1 MARKKTKQE
10 KLLEK
15 EEEKRKKRIMKEKT
29 KQYDGGF
36 FARCVAI
43 LVGFVLGIVG
53 TIGGIVGG
61 GYYIASQKTIKE
73 TASLA
78 GGFDITKYLSE
89 EYADKTIMQF
99 INSIGE
105 IGTKLSGGTA
115 SLATV
120 AEISPY
126 ANDLADKLVS
136 KLADLGLEIDG
147 EELKTTAFSA
157 YGEFLQTSLQKTK
170 LAKFIG
176 AQPDNTLMGLL
187 CFGEEGADYIKNEDG
202 SLTWLGD
209 SHELTVGDFMDNG
222 STSDTFNRLSLKAVM
237 ETTGSVNLNDSIT
250 RTLVYGTKGVDYT
263 VETVDEGGAQTEKI
277 TMLPLVYSYEDDGL
291 GTYTLKDDSGEVVD
305 SALYAVDSGTGVIA
319 LYKTAPAAGET
330 PEISAYLKKN
340 ELEGKY
346 YAYCSVEDAATETN
360 KILHKPTSLG
370 DLLKGNFSKTFESL
384 QLCELLNVTHE
395 SEGALLALAYG
406 NKGEDYTVTDGKIV
420 MLGNAQPRTIADL
433 KNDTS
438 LFSNLRLADVLKI
451 APNDGSSNETMV
463 TLAYG
468 KEGKNY
474 SLKGDE
480 ITWLPKEY
488 VEKEVEGE
496 LTLFDDAGND
506 VGADKTDG
514 VWKWTND
521 GKTYQTKS
529 VAEVRIGAGE
539 TGADEVK
546 GTHTFYA
553 YEVTDGVAS
562 ETPVTYAPRTINDLK
577 TLDTQEL
584 IGGMTL
590 ESLLKI
596 DVNTSDGVL
605 TSLAY
610 GKEGVTYEVVTEGEG
625 KKSVSMKKIAYTF
638 DGSGWKDE
646 NGKVITPVGSF
657 SDGATGATYEFIR
670 TENGVPY
677 YAYATSD
684 SAAGA
689 YPPAYPLYDAHGK
702 ELKFEKRSV
711 SALKSENATEVF
723 NSVELRHVIAED
735 KNDKINLY
743 LLYGKENV
751 GYEIVDG
758 NVVLRSAPHTI
769 GDLRASGENSLIT
782 KMRNDLTI
790 GDILGNE
797 AVSNNRILKHLA
809 GSTLNSLSGDINGL
823 KIVNVFDTD
832 IYRVDEGTGEFIL
845 DDENNKIM
853 NPEWKYLLTNSDK
866 KPEEYTIND
875 MSSLTSNMKKNIAN
889 ASIFNLNKDFGL
901 GIDDTTNSSFPNMP
915 LDNSK
920 LQDLVDNHKMTGERM
935 AALNE
940 KKVGD
945 LTIKELFD
953 YIPTMFP

>member
-53 TIGGIVGG
+53 TLGGIVGG

-73 TASLA
+73 AASLA
-78 GGFDITKYLSE
+78 GGFDISKYLAD
-89 EYADKTIMQF
+89 EYADKTIVEF
-99 INSIGE
+99 VKSFSE
-105 IGTKLSGGTA
+105 IGAKLTSGTA
-115 SLATV
+115 SLTTV

-126 ANDLADKLVS
+126 ADTLADTIVS
-136 KLADLGLEIDG
+136 KLSDFGLEIDG

-170 LAKFIG
+170 LAGFIG

-187 CFGEEGADYIKNEDG
+187 CFGEEGVDYIKNEDG

-237 ETTGSVNLNDSIT
+237 ETTGSVNLNDSVT
-250 RTLVYGTKGVDYT
+250 RALVYGTKGVDYA
-263 VETVDEGGAQTEKI
+263 VEAAVDEGGAPIEKVV
-277 TMLPLVYSYEDDGL
+277 MLPLVYTYDNDGS
-291 GTYTLKDDSGEVVD
+291 GTLKDDSGEAID
-305 SALYAVDSGTGVIA
+305 PALYAVASGVIT
-319 LYKTAPAAGET
+319 LYKTAPVSGET
-330 PEISAYLKKN
+330 PEISAYLKQN
-340 ELEGKY
+340 GEAGKY
-346 YAYCSVEDAATETN
+346 YAYKTFAAADEDR
-360 KILHKPTSLG
+360 ILHKPTSLG
-370 DLLKGNFSKTFESL
+370 DLLKGDFNKMFESL
-384 QLCELLNVTHE
+384 QLSDLLNVTAE

-420 MLGNAQPRTIADL
+420 MLGNSQPRTIADL

-451 APNDGSSNETMV
+451 APNDESGNETMV
-463 TLAYG
+463 SLAYG

-474 SLKGDE
+474 ALNGDK

-488 VEKEVEGE
+488 VEKKTGE
-496 LTLFDDAGND
+496 SSYTLFDDAGNVVSD
-506 VGADKTDG
+506 NKPLDG

-521 GKTYQTKS
+521 GKSYETKP
-529 VAEVRIGAGE
+529 VGNVI
-539 TGADEVK
+539 

-610 GKEGVTYEVVTEGEG
+610 GKEGVTY
-625 KKSVSMKKIAYTF
+625 SVSAEGVTMLPITYSYDDATHT
-638 DGSGWKDE
+638 WKDE
-646 NGKVITPVGSF
+646 NGKAIDAALIKDLG
-657 SDGATGATYEFIR
+657 DGTYEFLR
-670 TENGVPY
+670 TESGVTY
-677 YAYATSD
+677 YAYATGGD
-684 SAAGA
+684 
-689 YPPAYPLYDAHGK
+689 YTLIDAHGN
-702 ELKFEKRSV
+702 ELKFEKRAV
-711 SALKSENATEVF
+711 SALKSENAIEVF
-723 NSVELRHVIAED
+723 NAIELKHFIKGNTD
-735 KNDKINLY
+735 DKIINY
-743 LLYGKENV
+743 LLH
-751 GYEIVDG
+751 G
-758 NVVLRSAPHTI
+758 NGGESHFTTI
-769 GDLRASGENSLIT
+769 GDLRECDINGNNVMFT
-782 KMRNDLTI
+782 KMRDDLTI
-790 GDILGNE
+790 GDILVD
-797 AVSNNRILKHLA
+797 VSGNRILEPLA
-809 GSTLNSLSGDINGL
+809 TSTLNSLSGDINGL
-823 KIVNVFDTD
+823 KIVEVFKED
-832 IYRVDEGTGEFIL
+832 IYEADGT
-845 DDENNKIM
+845 M
-853 NPEWKYLLTNSDK
+853 NPEWKYLLTNSEK
-866 KPEEYTIND
+866 APEKYSIND
-875 MSSLTSNMKKNIAN
+875 MSSLTSNMKANIAN
-889 ASIFNLNKDFGL
+889 ASIFNLNDDFTL
-901 GIDDTTNSSFPNMP
+901 GIDTNESSFLNTSL
-915 LDNSK
+915 LDSK
-920 LQDLVDNHKMTGERM
+920 LQALVSAAKMSAKRKE
-935 AALNE
+935 ALSG
-940 KKVGD
+940 KQVGD

-953 YIPTMFP
+953 YIPTMFA

>member
-1 MARKKTKQE
+1 MAIKKTKQE

-43 LVGFVLGIVG
+43 LVGFVLGVAG
-53 TIGGIVGG
+53 TLGGIVGG

-73 TASLA
+73 VASLA
-78 GGFDITKYLSE
+78 NGFDISKYLAD
-89 EYADKTIMQF
+89 EYADKTIVQF
-99 INSIGE
+99 LSSFSE
-105 IGTKLSGGTA
+105 IGAKFSGGTA

-126 ANDLADKLVS
+126 ADTLADTIVS
-136 KLADLGLEIDG
+136 KLSDLGLEIDG

-170 LAKFIG
+170 LAGFIG

-187 CFGEEGADYIKNEDG
+187 CFGEEGVDYIKNEDG

-222 STSDTFNRLSLKAVM
+222 ATSDTFNRLSLKAVM
-237 ETTGSVNLNDSIT
+237 ETTGSVNLNDSVT
-250 RTLVYGTKGVDYT
+250 RALVYGTKGVDYA
-263 VETVDEGGAQTEKI
+263 VEAAVDEGGAPIEKI
-277 TMLPLVYSYEDDGL
+277 VMLPLVYTYENDGL
-291 GTYTLKDDSGEVVD
+291 GTYTLKDDSGEAID
-305 SALYAVDSGTGVIA
+305 SALYAVDSVSGVIR
-319 LYKTAPAAGET
+319 LYKTAPAAEET
-330 PEISAYLKKN
+330 PLISAYLKQN
-340 ELEGKY
+340 GEARKY
-346 YAYCSVEDAATETN
+346 YAYKTLENAEADADR
-360 KILHKPTSLG
+360 ILHKPTSLG
-370 DLLKGNFSKTFESL
+370 DLLKGDFNKMFETL
-384 QLCELLNVTHE
+384 QLSDLLNVTAE

-406 NKGEDYTVTDGKIV
+406 NKGKDYTVTDGKIV

-451 APNDGSSNETMV
+451 APNDESGNETMV

-474 SLKGDE
+474 ALNGDK

-488 VEKEVEGE
+488 VEKEVESV
-496 LTLFDDAGND
+496 LTLFDDAGNE
-506 VGADKTDG
+506 VSGATKTG
-514 VWKWTND
+514 NVWRWTND
-521 GKTYQTKS
+521 GKTYETKS

-539 TGADEVK
+539 TGAGEVK

-553 YEVTDGVAS
+553 YEATDGVAS

-610 GKEGVTYEVVTEGEG
+610 GKEGVTYEVTTDGEG
-625 KKSVSMKKIAYTF
+625 KKHVAMKEIRYTF
-638 DGSGWKDE
+638 DGSGWTDE
-646 NGKVITPVGSF
+646 NGKAIDAALIRNLGG
-657 SDGATGATYEFIR
+657 DTYEFLR
-670 TENGVPY
+670 TESGVSY

-684 SAAGA
+684 SGAGV
-689 YPPAYPLYDAHGK
+689 YTLSDAHGNA
-702 ELKFEKRSV
+702 LKFEKRAV

-723 NSVELRHVIAED
+723 NSIELRHVLQED
-735 KNDKINLY
+735 ISDKINLY
-743 LLYGKENV
+743 LLYGKETV
-751 GYEIVDG
+751 GYKIEDG
-758 NVVLRSAPHTI
+758 KVVLLAAPHTI
-769 GDLRASGENSLIT
+769 GDLRESGENSLIT

-790 GDILGNE
+790 GDILGD
-797 AVSNNRILKHLA
+797 VSGNKILKNLA
-809 GSTLNSLSGDINGL
+809 DATLNNLSEKVNGL
-823 KIVNVFDTD
+823 KIVDVFEED
-832 IYRVDEGTGEFIL
+832 IYNFDAEG
-845 DDENNKIM
+845 NKGTM
-853 NPEWKYLLTNSDK
+853 KSEWKYLLTDPDYSPSD
-866 KPEEYTIND
+866 PTSINPMDYTIKHEHMNLL
-875 MSSLTSNMKKNIAN
+875 MGNMKKNIKN
-889 ASIFNLNKDFGL
+889 ASISDLNRDFSLSLNEAFLNKPLNDALLVNAGL
-901 GIDDTTNSSFPNMP
+901 
-915 LDNSK
+915 NSK
-920 LQDLVDNHKMTGERM
+920 YSSSQKIGDMNLQDLSEYI
-935 AALNE
+935 AAI
-940 KKVGD
+940 
-945 LTIKELFD
+945 TF
-953 YIPTMFP
+953 